1 MKSAVNFE
9 KLKSLIKE
17 QGVSQTFICSRL
29 NKHRSF
35 LLDVYN
41 HRSSLK
47 PEQIEVIAEILHTT
61 SEYLTDQTEEKGIKK
76 ETASNDDLNARFV
89 KLFMRLSPEEQER
102 EIAFLESKVA
112 SQDK

>member
-76 ETASNDDLNARFV
+76 ETASNDDLINALVAKIMSLPDEDRE
-89 KLFMRLSPEEQER
+89 KALSYIDYLSNQ
-102 EIAFLESKVA
+102 AK
-112 SQDK
+112 

>member
-47 PEQIEVIAEILHTT
+47 PEQIKIIAEILHTT
-61 SEYLTDQTEEKGIKK
+61 PEYLTDQTEEKGIKK
-76 ETASNDDLNARFV
+76 ETASNDDLINALVAKIMSLPDEDRE
-89 KLFMRLSPEEQER
+89 KALSYIDYLSNQ
-102 EIAFLESKVA
+102 AK
-112 SQDK
+112 

>member
-1 MKSAVNFE
+1 MVNLK
-9 KLKSLIKE
+9 KLKELIKE
-17 QGVSQTFICSRL
+17 QGVKQAAICRLL
-29 NKHRSF
+29 NKNLAFMNDLWNGRT
-35 LLDVYN
+35 
-41 HRSSLK
+41 SLK
-47 PEQIEVIAEILHTT
+47 PDELKTVADYLHTT
-61 SEYLTDQTEEKGIKK
+61 PEYLTDQTEEKGIKK

>member
-47 PEQIEVIAEILHTT
+47 PEQIKIIAEILHTT
-61 SEYLTDQTEEKGIKK
+61 PEYLTDQTEEKGTKK
-76 ETASNDDLNARFV
+76 ETADVDDLDKELLKELAN
-89 KLFMRLSPEEQER
+89 LSPEQKSH
-102 EIAFLESKVA
+102 FLDILRSLKA
-112 SQDK
+112 GGL

>member
-61 SEYLTDQTEEKGIKK
+61 PEYLTDQTEEKGIKK
-76 ETASNDDLNARFV
+76 ETASNDDLINALVAKIMSLPDEDRE
-89 KLFMRLSPEEQER
+89 KALSYVDYLSNQ
-102 EIAFLESKVA
+102 AK
-112 SQDK
+112 

>member
-76 ETASNDDLNARFV
+76 ETASNDDLINALV
-89 KLFMRLSPEEQER
+89 AKIMSLPDEDKEKALSYIDYLSNQ
-102 EIAFLESKVA
+102 AK
-112 SQDK
+112 